1 MTPATASQRRKH
13 FLSPEIEEKRLSL
26 LDGFGQKYTSLS
38 QIRPGDVVR
47 GFNWGKCDY
56 SADVRYPE
64 VSVLIGNSEND
75 NHFSGNKSGL
85 LAYHSYVKPDGSLE
99 CGGFVELY
107 YAATP
112 IRYHRHLLRD
122 SNLDLSNYL
131 LMSALDNLNTY
142 WQFPS
147 LVPKI
152 ESRIQGIVDIISG
165 SKSKPRNIAQ
175 FL

>member
-56 SADVRYPE
+56 SADVRYP
-64 VSVLIGNSEND
+64 
-75 NHFSGNKSGL
+75 GNKSGL